1 MEVKYFTVSDIPY
14 IQDEICILLGYFD
27 GLHIGHVSLI
37 NEGLKSKYKKALLTF
52 DFSDNVNIKNKN
64 HITSIEDKKDV
75 LAAFNFDYLL
85 VLKFDNELMNFSAEE
100 FVNNILLKLNVK
112 ETVVGIDYTF
122 GKNKS
127 GNVETLKSMS
137 KDRYNVKVV
146 DEVIIDEE
154 KVSTSKIISLI
165 ENGNISKANQLLS
178 RIYKISGKVKVG
190 YKFGNLKKVP
200 TANIDINGYIK
211 PKNGVYA
218 TLIRMDEKIY
228 KGVTNVGVHPSI
240 NVLDEPIIETY
251 IFDFNEDIYDEV
263 IDVYFIDFIRE
274 EIKFDNVDELYN
286 QLENDKEKANE
297 LLDRYLN
304 SFSKIVPFVG
314 VDNYFFNTLL
324 DDFKNDNL
332 IDDVD
337 VSLIGPTFEI
347 DNHLYQ
353 VTHNKITFSFDKAT
367 NALVE
372 MDITTNDFG
381 ALKNGIQIGMSYEDA
396 IKLDS
401 TLRKTDIVDVYVSNE
416 GYVLVFDKNL
426 IQMIMIFERK
436 MFDNLC
442 LYNKER
448 ERRDNL
454 LQSFIN
460 EKANKYFSKQNSKN
474 ENILLKAFELNLDAT
489 YTYIKDQDVDSLYKL
504 SKVLHR
510 LINENNYFE
519 SYQTNENEV
528 IREMI
533 LYINKKVRVK

>member
-1 MEVKYFTVSDIPY
+1 MI
-14 IQDEICILLGYFD
+14 
-27 GLHIGHVSLI
+27 
-37 NEGLKSKYKKALLTF
+37 
-52 DFSDNVNIKNKN
+52 
-64 HITSIEDKKDV
+64 
-75 LAAFNFDYLL
+75 
-85 VLKFDNELMNFSAEE
+85 
-100 FVNNILLKLNVK
+100 LKLKVK
-112 ETVVGIDYTF
+112 EVVVGRDYTF

-127 GNVETLKSMS
+127 GNVDTLKILSN
-137 KDRYNVKVV
+137 DVYEVKVV
-146 DEVIIDEE
+146 DEVIVDDE
-154 KVSTSKIISLI
+154 KVSTSKIISFI
-165 ENGNISKANQLLS
+165 EDGNVRKVNQLLS
-178 RIYKISGKVKVG
+178 RLYKISGKVKSG
-190 YKFGNLKKVP
+190 HGFGILNKVP

-218 TLIRMDEKIY
+218 TLIRIDEKIY

-474 ENILLKAFELNLDAT
+474 EYILLKAFELNLDAT
-489 YTYIKDQDVDSLYKL
+489 YTYIKDLDVDSLHKL

-510 LINENNYFE
+510 LISENNYFE

>member
-1 MEVKYFTVSDIPY
+1 
-14 IQDEICILLGYFD
+14 
-27 GLHIGHVSLI
+27 
-37 NEGLKSKYKKALLTF
+37 
-52 DFSDNVNIKNKN
+52 
-64 HITSIEDKKDV
+64 
-75 LAAFNFDYLL
+75 
-85 VLKFDNELMNFSAEE
+85 MNFIAEE
-100 FVNNILLKLNVK
+100 FVNNILLKLKVK
-112 ETVVGIDYTF
+112 EVVVGRDYTF

-127 GNVETLKSMS
+127 GNVDTLKILSN
-137 KDRYNVKVV
+137 DVYEVKVV
-146 DEVIIDEE
+146 DEVIVDDE
-154 KVSTSKIISLI
+154 KVSTSKIISFI
-165 ENGNISKANQLLS
+165 EDCHVRKVNQLLS
-178 RIYKISGKVKVG
+178 RLYKISGKVKSG
-190 YKFGNLKKVP
+190 HGFGNLNKVP

-218 TLIRMDEKIY
+218 TLIRIDEKIY

-489 YTYIKDQDVDSLYKL
+489 YTYIKDLDVDSLHKL

-510 LINENNYFE
+510 LISENNYFE